1 MFGDISV
8 KIRKYHSCL
17 PASATPPM
25 FGAESSGE
33 NFTKICDL
41 KGFEIQREQIG
52 LFGICAHPFSLVTTK
67 KEKEEDSTGV
77 KSKPKDVWQ
86 KMYTM
91 NFTWPVESTF
101 VFQRTQKECSQ
112 QAKKREVK

>member
-1 MFGDISV
+1 MCGDISV
-8 KIRKYHSCL
+8 KIRKYHSSL

-41 KGFEIQREQIG
+41 KGFEIQGEHAA
-52 LFGICAHPFSLVTTK
+52 LFGICAHPLLLINEK

-77 KSKPKDVWQ
+77 KSTPKDVRQ

-101 VFQRTQKECSQ
+101 VFQCTPKECSQ